1 MTADAAIR
9 SRPLPRIPVGGMA
22 VFLVAVAFLAGV
34 IHICTILLV
43 PSFARTD
50 GWSRLA
56 AFAGE
61 DEFTPIPVRDP
72 ARANVAGLDPLFV
85 NAACRLRLGAT
96 PVGIAVEARDRFWSL
111 ALYDR
116 KGTIIFS
123 LNDRTAIDGQL
134 DMMVVT
140 PAQHV
145 VLRQSPPASLEQTV
159 IVESRT
165 DDLIAVLRLFAPTPS
180 AQEDARPVLAASECL
195 PAPLEG
201 APSSGR

>member
-1 MTADAAIR
+1 MTAEAAVR
-9 SRPLPRIPVGGMA
+9 SRPLPRIPVGGLA
-22 VFLVAVAFLAGV
+22 VFLAAVVFHAGA

-43 PSFARTD
+43 PSFARAD

-56 AFAGE
+56 AFAGA
-61 DEFTPIPVRDP
+61 DEFTQIPVRDP
-72 ARANVAGLDPLFV
+72 ARANAAGLDPLFV
-85 NAACRLRLGAT
+85 NAACRLRLGAA
-96 PVGIAVEARDRFWSL
+96 PVGIAVEARERFWSL

-134 DMMVVT
+134 DMLVVS
-140 PAQHV
+140 PAQNAA
-145 VLRQSPPASLEQTV
+145 LRLSPPVNLEQTV
-159 IVESRT
+159 VVESRA

-180 AQEDARPVLAASECL
+180 AQEKARPILAESECL

-201 APSSGR
+201 AAPSGR